1 MFASPGRLL
10 TPTTA
15 SRFAP
20 EVQAIINAMVPTPDA
35 ARQEVINNLV
45 TALVDAGVWSKM
57 GVLYVFA
64 AHSQQAGLLNWKNPS
79 GLPALAL
86 NSPTFTTDVGFTG
99 AGGTAYVDTQIPY
112 NTVPGVSRNDAHA
125 GGLATYTE
133 SALTFVGA
141 AGTGNAT
148 GLHQAAGGALGYR
161 ISTGT
166 GSLSVGT
173 FAFNTCHH
181 QGVVRVASTDHIG
194 YMDGVS
200 VGPGA
205 VVSTEISSNNL
216 AALRTN
222 TTYAT
227 SAVTAHALHAGSYLT
242 DVEMAAVS
250 AALRAYAAALGIP

>member
-15 SRFAP
+15 SRFSP

-57 GVLYVFA
+57 GVVYVFA
-64 AHSQQAGLLNWKNPS
+64 AHSQQAGLLNWKDPA

-125 GGLATYTE
+125 GGLATYTG

-148 GLHQAAGGALGYR
+148 GLRQATGGALGYR

-166 GSLSVGT
+166 ETISAGT

-181 QGVVRVASTDHIG
+181 LGVTRVVSTEHVG
-194 YMDGVS
+194 YMDGAS

-205 VVSTEISSNNL
+205 VVSAALSSNNL

-222 TTYAT
+222 AAYAT
-227 SAVTAHALHAGSYLT
+227 SAVSTHAMHAGTSLSAG
-242 DVEMAAVS
+242 EMAAAS
-250 AALRAYAAALGIP
+250 AALLAYAAALGIP